1 MNEVDAA
8 AKETVRKAKESF
20 EHDLLDPHF
29 ARAISDSE
37 HLANL
42 LRLCELS
49 SGKCYL
55 DIGTGTGYLAFELVR
70 QHAEV
75 FVTGVDIVEQVT
87 ALNNENAREGNSRR
101 LNFVN
106 YDGMHLPFAD
116 GVYHGAVSRYAFHH
130 FPKPNLSAREIYR
143 VLEPNGWCV
152 ISDAMAD
159 AVDKA
164 DFVNEFGALKND
176 GHVRYYT
183 ETALEELFK
192 QAGFELDAKFHSAV
206 TFPRETDERYEKLL
220 AKTATRILGLYNTR
234 VEEGL
239 IYITIPVL
247 NFRFRKAICVKSS

>member
-1 MNEVDAA
+1 MSDAA
-8 AKETVRKAKESF
+8 AEETIRKAKESF

-29 ARAISDSE
+29 ARVISDSE
-37 HLANL
+37 HLAHL

-70 QHAEV
+70 QHTEV

-87 ALNNENAREGNSRR
+87 ALNNQKAQEGSSQR
-101 LNFVN
+101 LNFVS
-106 YDGMHLPFAD
+106 YDGMRLPFAD
-116 GVYHGAVSRYAFHH
+116 GIYHGVVSRYAFHH
-130 FPKPNLSAREIYR
+130 FPKPDLSAREIYR

-159 AVDKA
+159 AADEA
-164 DFVNEFGALKND
+164 DFVNEFAALKND

-192 QAGFELDAKFHSAV
+192 QAGFEVDAKFYSAV

-220 AKTATRILGLYNTR
+220 MKTGTRVLGLYKTR
-234 VEEGL
+234 VEKNL
-239 IYITIPVL
+239 IYLTVPVL
-247 NFRFRKAICVKSS
+247 NVRFRKAMFVESS